1 MRCAIRP
8 RQSSQNSFEP
18 LTQFFAMM
26 WKKMIACRSC
36 YRELGTF
43 RLTISIALIFSMCHG
58 LKPHCHVNRRS
69 FLEISPILIAS
80 PKASFAVLPPVS
92 RDVEVGGGYDL
103 LSERRGAAEGDAIYP
118 ISMEGRWDC
127 ERKVARVEG
136 DKFQA
141 GEAYRCLGGRPSL
154 LQEGSVEKF
163 ETRYISSPLIE
174 SSGVVVD
181 RGFEISSRVKTND
194 VQWEVEK
201 PNFLAFDNKV
211 KLIVVKRSVEAPSD
225 KGFGFDELVR
235 VEDGSTTRAVQ
246 VKRRY
251 RRSFDDQG
259 NRVVE
264 GLEIMKTFRVL
275 DGIAGTE
282 LPTSTVKSQIRLV
295 RPAS

>member
-1 MRCAIRP
+1 MMRCAIRP

-127 ERKVARVEG
+127 ERTVARVEG

-141 GEAYRCLGGRPSL
+141 
-154 LQEGSVEKF
+154 
-163 ETRYISSPLIE
+163 
-174 SSGVVVD
+174 
-181 RGFEISSRVKTND
+181 
-194 VQWEVEK
+194 
-201 PNFLAFDNKV
+201 
-211 KLIVVKRSVEAPSD
+211 
-225 KGFGFDELVR
+225 
-235 VEDGSTTRAVQ
+235 
-246 VKRRY
+246 
-251 RRSFDDQG
+251 
-259 NRVVE
+259 
-264 GLEIMKTFRVL
+264 
-275 DGIAGTE
+275 
-282 LPTSTVKSQIRLV
+282 
-295 RPAS
+295 